1 MQFGD
6 LDKPAQFTQRQHKTR
21 KLFGVA
27 MNMMLEFMITNGEAV
42 LRLLT
47 TVEISKEHTL
57 EQLITTSS
65 STEFQQKNLD
75 LMQVNLISAY
85 PMFLVK
91 LENTRIP

>member
-1 MQFGD
+1 MQYGD

-47 TVEISKEHTL
+47 TAVISKEHTL

-65 STEFQQKNLD
+65 
-75 LMQVNLISAY
+75 
-85 PMFLVK
+85 
-91 LENTRIP
+91 